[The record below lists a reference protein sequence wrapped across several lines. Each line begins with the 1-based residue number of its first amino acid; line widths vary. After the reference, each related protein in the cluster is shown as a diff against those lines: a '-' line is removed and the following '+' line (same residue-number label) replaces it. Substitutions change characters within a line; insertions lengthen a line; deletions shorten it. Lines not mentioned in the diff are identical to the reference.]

1 MKIFLVGLLGFLV
14 IIILNFEATVVRSAQ
29 VGLVLIAQSVK
40 IEQSFEVASSNSP
53 DRKQNDCLLLTLGK
67 FQKALRIVAE
77 TNNKG
82 NALKSDDFI
91 NIASEKIGCA
101 EEAAVS
107 KSKLSRSQIFT
118 LDNLLTKLAFSYK
131 QTIKDPEPKKWLII
145 FQNPAESR
153 ATGGLLGFYAIADV
167 GNDEIIIADFKP
179 NDDLPTFYPTNISHP
194 EDYKNLYGES
204 ASSIWLNDN
213 ISPHFPYAAD
223 VWIDKFSR
231 YLGYEIE
238 GVITIDPIVVA
249 RYMKKK
255 NVSFMVNNEKISG
268 RNFVDMTLYE
278 AYIRFDERDN
288 ERIEFLSEITKSLF
302 ENISFNDL
310 ISPSTF
316 LLLNTAR
323 DEGRVQIYAKDPNLR
338 KALFNLKLFRDLSDN
353 QEAVF
358 ITFNNLGENKLD
370 YFIKTEL
377 LSCTD
382 RENPRISQH
391 LISIKSEVEPDRYLP
406 GYMNR
411 RGDIVLG
418 EQINNSNR
426 LLVGIYGSNA
436 SKINDL
442 RYQSDNSVI
451 TTFQKSIEG
460 TELNRPVTLVP
471 IEVPAGNKAINLR
484 FEIEHDQDF
493 SQDMKITPLKN
504 PHLVKSKAQC
514 T

>member
-1 MKIFLVGLLGFLV
+1 MKIFLISFLV
-14 IIILNFEATVVRSAQ
+14 LSLGILLNFEQVLIRSAQ
-29 VGLVLIAQSVK
+29 AGLALFAQSIK
-40 IEQSFEVASSNSP
+40 LEQFFEEPEPISL
-53 DRKQNDCLLLTLGK
+53 RMQQNGCLLLTLEKIQHSLGV
-67 FQKALRIVAE
+67 VADAD
-77 TNNKG
+77 NKG
-82 NALKSDDFI
+82 GALKSDEFI
-91 NIASEKIGCA
+91 NIVSEKNGCT
-101 EEAAVS
+101 EDAAVS

-118 LDNLLTKLAFSYK
+118 LDNLLTNLAFSYK

-213 ISPHFPYAAD
+213 ISPHFPYAAE
-223 VWIDKFSR
+223 VWLDKFSR
-231 YLGYEIE
+231 VLGHEIA
-238 GVITIDPIVVA
+238 GVVTIDPIVVE
-249 RYMKKK
+249 RYMDKE
-255 NVSFMVNNEKISG
+255 NISFVVNDEKISG
-268 RNFVDMTLYE
+268 KNFVDMTLYE
-278 AYIRFDERDN
+278 AYIRFDERDA
-288 ERIEFLSEITKSLF
+288 ERIEFLSEITKNLF
-302 ENISFNDL
+302 KNISFNDL
-310 ISPSTF
+310 ISPSNFF
-316 LLLNTAR
+316 LFRTAR
-323 DEGRVQIYAKDPNLR
+323 DEGRVQVYAKDLNLR
-338 KALFNLKLFRDLSDN
+338 RTFLDLGLFRDLSEN
-353 QEAVF
+353 QESVF

-391 LISIKSEVEPDRYLP
+391 LISIKSDVEPDRYLP

-426 LLVGIYGSNA
+426 LLVGIYGSNK

-471 IEVPAGNKAINLR
+471 IEVPPGNKTINLR

-493 SQDMKITPLKN
+493 SRDMKITPLKN

>member
-353 QEAVF
+353 Q
-358 ITFNNLGENKLD
+358 
-370 YFIKTEL
+370 
-377 LSCTD
+377 
-382 RENPRISQH
+382 
-391 LISIKSEVEPDRYLP
+391 
-406 GYMNR
+406 
-411 RGDIVLG
+411 
-418 EQINNSNR
+418 
-426 LLVGIYGSNA
+426 
-436 SKINDL
+436 
-442 RYQSDNSVI
+442 
-451 TTFQKSIEG
+451 
-460 TELNRPVTLVP
+460 
-471 IEVPAGNKAINLR
+471 
-484 FEIEHDQDF
+484 
-493 SQDMKITPLKN
+493 
-504 PHLVKSKAQC
+504 
-514 T
+514 